1 MFLPHV
7 KICGITRR
15 QDALFCA
22 AAGAGALGA
31 VFYEKSPRHVAPA
44 AVRKLFEGLDPQIA
58 RVGVFVNASVDAMLR
73 TARIAALDVVQMHGE
88 ETAEKIEA
96 VLREGFR
103 VVQALKRTGPELLAA
118 ARALAHYVLLAEWGQ
133 VNPDLTAPIV
143 EALLAEYERPL
154 AALEV
159 RRAALEAVSSANHPR
174 IPDLI
179 QDAYDDAPMDL
190 QLSAIFAMGGS
201 ADRRWLPI
209 LHDEMGSSSPDF
221 RAEAARAAGAI
232 GASDSIDALEAL
244 LVDEDL
250 EVAIA
255 AVYALGQIGGDRV
268 NELLLRLSEDPDF
281 EELYDAID
289 EALEE
294 MESLSGDFDLLS
306 FAEDDDDDDLHDL
319 RAN

>member
-118 ARALAHYVLLAEWGQ
+118 ARALPPRVDILVECGRGALPGGNGIAWNWSKASPLSELRPYAIAGGLNPENLATVARESRATGFDASSG
-133 VNPDLTAPIV
+133 VETAPGIKD
-143 EALLAEYERPL
+143 EAA
-154 AALEV
+154 V
-159 RRAALEAVSSANHPR
+159 RAFLRAAAELPA
-174 IPDLI
+174 
-179 QDAYDDAPMDL
+179 AP
-190 QLSAIFAMGGS
+190 QPFSWKGT
-201 ADRRWLPI
+201 P
-209 LHDEMGSSSPDF
+209 
-221 RAEAARAAGAI
+221 
-232 GASDSIDALEAL
+232 
-244 LVDEDL
+244 
-250 EVAIA
+250 
-255 AVYALGQIGGDRV
+255 
-268 NELLLRLSEDPDF
+268 
-281 EELYDAID
+281 
-289 EALEE
+289 
-294 MESLSGDFDLLS
+294 
-306 FAEDDDDDDLHDL
+306 
-319 RAN
+319 